1 MVRRQR
7 WKSATVSRRLNEPT
21 LAGSIDSEAVRWT
34 AVEGYAMES
43 DLVERARQG
52 DRDAFATLAAANVD
66 RCYRLAY
73 QILRDPYRAED
84 AAQQALIGAWRDLA
98 TLRDPSRFDA
108 WLHRLV
114 VHACYQE
121 ARTERRWTA
130 RVRVMTDR
138 STTTTPDV
146 AGSVV
151 TRDELEHAFRRLTP
165 EQRAVVVLHHHLGYP
180 LTEIAATLGIPVGTA
195 RSRLF
200 YAVRQL
206 RAVLDAG
213 NAVLATSAERP
224 A

>member
-1 MVRRQR
+1 
-7 WKSATVSRRLNEPT
+7 
-21 LAGSIDSEAVRWT
+21 
-34 AVEGYAMES
+34 
-43 DLVERARQG
+43 
-52 DRDAFATLAAANVD
+52 
-66 RCYRLAY
+66 
-73 QILRDPYRAED
+73 
-84 AAQQALIGAWRDLA
+84 
-98 TLRDPSRFDA
+98 
-108 WLHRLV
+108 
-114 VHACYQE
+114 
-121 ARTERRWTA
+121 
-130 RVRVMTDR
+130 MTDR
-138 STTTTPDV
+138 ATTTTPDV

-213 NAVLATSAERP
+213 NAVLATSEERP